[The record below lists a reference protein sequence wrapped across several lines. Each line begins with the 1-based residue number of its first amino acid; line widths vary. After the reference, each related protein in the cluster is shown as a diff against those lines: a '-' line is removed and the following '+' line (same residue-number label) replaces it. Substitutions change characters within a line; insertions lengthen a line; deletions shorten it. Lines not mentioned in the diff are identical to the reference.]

1 MNRNHSQLVRPALLD
16 LWWLHPGWVF
26 ALVNGVTIAAAALLS
41 ESAYQV
47 YGTGKFI
54 DGEFVA
60 LALLGITA
68 FVSGQWLGKT
78 TGAAPRPCDEDA
90 RPRLAVWYWAAI
102 GLSLLGYVVWFGGG
116 ALRGGS
122 LDMVT
127 SIWNLD
133 ETEAPEIRS
142 ELFRTMPGVTTCTQ
156 FGMAAVTLGILSGI
170 GQRSSLVRRLLLGL
184 LFGLASMRM
193 LLISERLA
201 LIELAVPAIL
211 LCLRLTLLARAN
223 LTRTAIR
230 RLALAPVAGLLGIV
244 VLFGAAE
251 YFRSWRFY
259 QDRFDSVADFTLWR
273 LSGYYTTGHNNSAMA
288 MKTRGSW
295 PMPYY
300 TFESFWRFPLI
311 AGSSLSYSAVNGFDP
326 EEVHRATLTRYGTP
340 ELNNQG
346 GLFSPAMDFG
356 WIGYFIFWGV
366 YGFIAGRL
374 HRGFLAGSLSG
385 LLFYPLVLMSL
396 LEVPRLLLLCSVR
409 SFPSLVLLG
418 AVVGS
423 EAWRRWRVADPLVE
437 RSPLTGATS

>member
-1 MNRNHSQLVRPALLD
+1 MIRDQNQLAGPAVLE
-16 LWWLHPGWVF
+16 LWWLHPAWVF
-26 ALVNGVTIAAAALLS
+26 ALVNGVTIAAAALMS
-41 ESAYQV
+41 ETAYGV
-47 YGTGKFI
+47 YGTGKFV
-54 DGEFVA
+54 DGEYVG
-60 LALLGITA
+60 LAALGIVA
-68 FVSGQWLGKT
+68 FAAGQWLAKS
-78 TGAAPRPCDEDA
+78 TGAAPRPSNQDV
-90 RPRLAVWYWAAI
+90 RLRLSAWFKVAL
-102 GLSLLGYVVWFGGG
+102 GLTLLGYLVWSVGG

-122 LDMVT
+122 LDMLAT
-127 SIWNLD
+127 IWNLD
-133 ETEAPEIRS
+133 EKEAPEIRS

-170 GQRSSLVRRLLLGL
+170 GQRSSRVRRLLLGL
-184 LFGLASMRM
+184 LFGLASVRM

-223 LTRTAIR
+223 LSRGAIR

-273 LSGYYTTGHNNSAMA
+273 LSGYYTTGHNNGVMA
-288 MKTRGSW
+288 MKTRGPW

-300 TFESFWRFPLI
+300 TFEAFWRFPLI
-311 AGSSLSYSAVNGFDP
+311 TGSPLSYSAVNGFDP

-374 HRGFLAGSLSG
+374 HRGFLSGSLSG
-385 LLFYPLVLMSL
+385 LLMYPLVFMSL

-409 SFPSLVLLG
+409 TFPSLVLLG
-418 AVVGS
+418 AVVGA
-423 EAWRRWRVADPLVE
+423 EAWRRWRVAEPLVE
-437 RSPLTGATS
+437 RSRLMGAPS